1 MPAHSPVVL
10 VTGCSAGGLGFHL
23 CNLLFS
29 SANACMLILASRC
42 EAFALR
48 ECTVYAT
55 ARSLEKTNGMRPS
68 IKRLAM
74 DVTDD
79 ASVRA
84 AVESIVRNE
93 GRIDIIVNNAGVQC
107 VAPLLDLPLAELQDT
122 FDANAFG
129 ALRVVQAAVPHM
141 ASRRTGL
148 VVTIGSVSAIMY
160 VTRSISSLLST
171 DDHSAARP
179 LGQAPIA
186 RARPRCTL
194 SRIPLT
200 WSSARSVCTLC
211 LLRSG
216 PSARTWPRTAPP
228 LHYPRP
234 CSTRPSMRMCSRV
247 SRARRRV
254 GRWRRLRR
262 PPGLRT
268 RACDPARRGTYRL
281 RRTRCYSG
289 C

>member
-29 SANACMLILASRC
+29 STNACMLILASRC

-84 AVESIVRNE
+84 AIDAIVRNE

-129 ALRVVQAAVPHM
+129 ALRVVQTAVPHM

-148 VVTIGSVSAIMY
+148 VVTIGSVSAI
-160 VTRSISSLLST
+160 V
-171 DDHSAARP
+171 
-179 LGQAPIA
+179 
-186 RARPRCTL
+186 
-194 SRIPLT
+194 
-200 WSSARSVCTLC
+200 
-211 LLRSG
+211 
-216 PSARTWPRTAPP
+216 
-228 LHYPRP
+228 
-234 CSTRPSMRMCSRV
+234 
-247 SRARRRV
+247 
-254 GRWRRLRR
+254 
-262 PPGLRT
+262 
-268 RACDPARRGTYRL
+268 
-281 RRTRCYSG
+281 
-289 C
+289 